1 MEVRKAKLIAN
12 KPGGTASKGSFT
24 YKVTIPTSWVKD
36 LGLGPENRDICIYF
50 ENDSIIIKKDD
61 KEGDNM
67 IYELGKKYDDLK
79 GPEGIKVS

>member
-36 LGLGPENRDICIYF
+36 LGLGPEERNIHIYLF
-50 ENDSIIIKKDD
+50 QYI
-61 KEGDNM
+61 
-67 IYELGKKYDDLK
+67 
-79 GPEGIKVS
+79 